1 MIILMKKPLKLKNRN
16 RRISTF
22 KLKFLVQFS
31 RHTLGFSSY
40 ALPKGLILGI
50 IGSKALS
57 SASLISRYLNRNS
70 SARVAQIAGCIMR
83 LKEQMKGSFKDGK
96 ILCIA

>member
-1 MIILMKKPLKLKNRN
+1 MKKPLKLKNRN

-22 KLKFLVQFS
+22 KPKFLVQFS

-57 SASLISRYLNRNS
+57 SASLISRYFLRLGQAEHKQQRPRCPNRRMYYEIRGANE
-70 SARVAQIAGCIMR
+70 G
-83 LKEQMKGSFKDGK
+83 LF
-96 ILCIA
+96 